1 MFINRW
7 MNKQINIMVY
17 LDSSILVS
25 NQKEDTSV
33 MWNNMMSCTSYKW
46 IIQYVF
52 WLILINIM
60 IFTSMLGLLE
70 LVCNSSQQLTVY
82 ILSQLYIQ
90 WCHIGSS
97 KLVMVGI
104 FLWWKLANGHKS
116 EQVENPPKLIF
127 YFNLF

>member
-46 IIQYVF
+46 NNTICILAYFDQYNDFYIYARIARVG
-52 WLILINIM
+52 LQQ
-60 IFTSMLGLLE
+60 FTTTDCVY
-70 LVCNSSQQLTVY
+70 LVPTLHSVVSH
-82 ILSQLYIQ
+82 
-90 WCHIGSS
+90 W
-97 KLVMVGI
+97 
-104 FLWWKLANGHKS
+104 
-116 EQVENPPKLIF
+116 
-127 YFNLF
+127 